1 MPVPRNRLT
10 SSLLVTAVVLG
21 ATSLGGCATNRY
33 VDEQIA
39 LMNTRIDAVDARAQD
54 GVRRADAA
62 NAAAQAAAS
71 AAQAANAA
79 AQAASRSAQTAA
91 ADATRANQRLDQL
104 TTRVDTIDQRTTVT
118 ARTPRN

>member
-54 GVRRADAA
+54 GVRRR
-62 NAAAQAAAS
+62 AQAAAS